1 MSWLIFASSITV
13 KVSHGGLL
21 GIFAGLNLVA
31 FVLIFFFVRETS
43 GATLGRTAGSMTFMS
58 LEELNY
64 VFGVS
69 TKAHA
74 LYQTRT
80 VLPWMW
86 QYYIRGDKTSDR
98 PEQLYTWANAR
109 KEERI
114 QEKQAVAK
122 HEE

>member
-1 MSWLIFASSITV
+1 MDKLTFVRITV

-74 LYQTRT
+74 LYQTKT

-86 QYYIRGDKTSDR
+86 KYYIRRDKSSDR

-109 KEERI
+109 NTQR
-114 QEKQAVAK
+114 QEAVV